1 MQECPFSIVDAIP
14 GGPSDTF
21 ESVRSRLHD
30 GDGHRYTMDSAGDES
45 SVPGRKACGKF
56 VDGGHSSGVLSDSYE
71 DDGDSSCNSTW
82 NELGE
87 QA

>member
-1 MQECPFSIVDAIP
+1 MLECPFSIVDAIP
-14 GGPSDTF
+14 GGPSATF
-21 ESVRSRLHD
+21 NAVRSRLHD

-45 SVPGRKACGKF
+45 SVPGREACGKV
-56 VDGGHSSGVLSDSYE
+56 VDVGHSSGVLSDSYE
-71 DDGDSSCNSTW
+71 DDGNSSCNSTW